1 VVGRSGPKVPEES
14 VAERLAARERVI
26 LDREVEL
33 YRLRRLAFPHG
44 GHRRR
49 RRPTGGSAGDVP
61 AAPG

>member
-1 VVGRSGPKVPEES
+1 